1 QVTLPTSYTD
11 QVWAD
16 SYFRGC
22 VHGMCASHGDPEVL
36 CDSLQVYADLCKKAG
51 VDLPVWRNSS
61 FCSLQCGEN
70 SHYNSCAEGCP
81 EVCFPLDQV
90 SSCGS
95 CEERCEC
102 DPGFKLSGGKC
113 VQAEDC
119 GCWHNGQHHEVVNNK
134 LHSNCLCVG
143 NNNIQ
148 CRSSHCSASEVCA
161 VQNGVKGCFA
171 FSPATCSV
179 YGDPHYIT
187 FDGFAYDFNGGCSYV
202 LTTTCGGQSSVDFTV
217 TGHNMH
223 PPHNNFS
230 ISKLDAVTLEVG
242 DLQITISQSGVYV
255 SIIKIFHWN
264 TLICV
269 CLCKYTKSVRAYV
282 DSGYTVLETT
292 FGLRIMMDKQNRLF
306 LQVNEH
312 FKYELCGLCGTYSG
326 QQDDD
331 LVMPGGQNATTTF
344 QFADSWRV
352 QDSNLP
358 VFLKL
363 DQAYNHCYALLGE
376 GFSLC
381 HETLHP
387 EIYISSCVH
396 DFCATRGNL
405 ITLCEALKSYA
416 AACAVAGVDLGQWQ
430 DGTVCGKYFRLTR
443 AHST

>member
-1 QVTLPTSYTD
+1 AMLKGFTLYMVTLTVLLLTLTS
-11 QVWAD
+11 
-16 SYFRGC
+16 
-22 VHGMCASHGDPEVL
+22 
-36 CDSLQVYADLCKKAG
+36 SLG
-51 VDLPVWRNSS
+51 RW
-61 FCSLQCGEN
+61 
-70 SHYNSCAEGCP
+70 
-81 EVCFPLDQV
+81 
-90 SSCGS
+90 
-95 CEERCEC
+95 
-102 DPGFKLSGGKC
+102 
-113 VQAEDC
+113 
-119 GCWHNGQHHEVVNNK
+119 
-134 LHSNCLCVG
+134 
-143 NNNIQ
+143 
-148 CRSSHCSASEVCA
+148 
-161 VQNGVKGCFA
+161 VKDY
-171 FSPATCSV
+171 PATCSV

-202 LTTTCGGQSSVDFTV
+202 LTTTCGGQSSISNWSKKVSYKELQLPLFIHPGFKHNISVLLPYFT
-217 TGHNMH
+217 
-223 PPHNNFS
+223 
-230 ISKLDAVTLEVG
+230 
-242 DLQITISQSGVYV
+242 SGTYGQ
-255 SIIKIFHWN
+255 
-264 TLICV
+264 
-269 CLCKYTKSVRAYV
+269 VRAYV

-352 QDSNLP
+352 QDSNLCVSHP
-358 VFLKL
+358 NDPRQCDSQEL

-430 DGTVCGKYFRLTR
+430 DGTVCAPSCPANSHYSSCVSACAPTCSHLYGPPGCSKSDCVAGCVCDDGYVLQKRKCVPVQECGCLDLNGKKYDVFLTV
-443 AHST
+443 